1 ILKVLASNPPLRQ
14 YAARCDAIRCAP
26 CVTSFRRLSPPD
38 ALSRCADFVHQA
50 VLQNFD
56 LEQSSVETSQSRR
69 NVVGHAEKATA
80 QIAHLVSANTQS
92 QHRKTKRAIFCQ
104 RSDRN

>member
-1 ILKVLASNPPLRQ
+1 GFCVRRADVQTWSFVLLMNFSNKLNFVLRNPPERK
-14 YAARCDAIRCAP
+14 ARKRCDAIRYAP

-69 NVVGHAEKATA
+69 NVT
-80 QIAHLVSANTQS
+80 SNP
-92 QHRKTKRAIFCQ
+92 KRTTLC
-104 RSDRN
+104 